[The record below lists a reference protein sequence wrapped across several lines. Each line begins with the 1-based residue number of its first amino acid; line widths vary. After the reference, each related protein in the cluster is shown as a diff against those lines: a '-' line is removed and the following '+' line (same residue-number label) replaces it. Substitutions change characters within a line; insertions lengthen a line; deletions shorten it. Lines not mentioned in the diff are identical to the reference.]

1 MHHIQYIT
9 FISTTGSLAVDQNVR
24 YHMHKYNI
32 TDNDWYRNNYVNVD
46 HKCTGSVIR

>member
-9 FISTTGSLAVDQNVR
+9 FISTTDSLTVDQNVR

-32 TDNDWYRNNYVNVD
+32 TDIM
-46 HKCTGSVIR
+46 TGIEIIM